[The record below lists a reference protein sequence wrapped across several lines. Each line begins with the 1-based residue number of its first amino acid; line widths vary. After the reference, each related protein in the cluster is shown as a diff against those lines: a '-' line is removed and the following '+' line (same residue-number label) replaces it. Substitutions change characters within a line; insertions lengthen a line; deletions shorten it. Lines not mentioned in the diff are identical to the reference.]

1 MQEILEGRLEWE
13 RTPGRIAV
21 SIPVRRG
28 PSTAGYAFLIV
39 VWLTIASVHY
49 WRLLSGN
56 HLDSSQYTFELV
68 AVAIYVFG
76 FFFFL
81 GWLAWTV
88 TGETVVTLDAGELTI
103 QKRALGIEISTQTHQ
118 NTDIRNI
125 RFVRAKQFW
134 ALRADTDPS
143 TSKIQFVT
151 NHGFHTFGK
160 GIGET
165 EAAVLIERMIE
176 LYPFPKS
183 GERYYNAVLR

>member
-1 MQEILEGRLEWE
+1 MQEMLEGRLEWE
-13 RTPGRIAV
+13 RAPGRILV

-28 PSTAGYAFLIV
+28 PSTAGYALLIV
-39 VWLTIASVHY
+39 VWLTVASIHY
-49 WRLLSGN
+49 WHLLSSN
-56 HLDSSQYTFELV
+56 RLDSSQYKFEVV

-88 TGETVVTLDAGELTI
+88 TGETHVILDASRLTV
-103 QKRALGIEISTQTHQ
+103 QKRALGIELSTQTHQ
-118 NTDIRNI
+118 NGDIRNI
-125 RFVRAKQFW
+125 RFVRPKQFW

-151 NHGFHTFGK
+151 DHGFHSFGK
-160 GIGET
+160 GIGES
-165 EAAVLIERMIE
+165 EASVLIERMMEI
-176 LYPFPKS
+176 YPFPKS